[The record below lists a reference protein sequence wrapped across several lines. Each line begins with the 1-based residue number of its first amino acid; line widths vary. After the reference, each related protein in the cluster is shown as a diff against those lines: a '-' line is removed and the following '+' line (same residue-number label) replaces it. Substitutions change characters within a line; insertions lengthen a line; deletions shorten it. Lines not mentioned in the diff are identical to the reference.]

1 MSSLAFAG
9 ILASLCFVAQALQ
22 NGNQGSSLLGSH
34 TAQAQGGQG
43 HTGAH
48 HAGSGPSTHH
58 GTASD
63 SPFLKEM
70 EASMGRMHQDMMNM
84 SAMTGDADT
93 DFLRMMVPHH
103 QGAVEMAEAV
113 LKHGK
118 DARIKKLAKEIISAQ
133 KKEIAMMNAWL
144 AETESKKAPAKKA
157 K

>member
-1 MSSLAFAG
+1 
-9 ILASLCFVAQALQ
+9 
-22 NGNQGSSLLGSH
+22 
-34 TAQAQGGQG
+34 
-43 HTGAH
+43 
-48 HAGSGPSTHH
+48 
-58 GTASD
+58 
-63 SPFLKEM
+63 
-70 EASMGRMHQDMMNM
+70 MHQDMMNM